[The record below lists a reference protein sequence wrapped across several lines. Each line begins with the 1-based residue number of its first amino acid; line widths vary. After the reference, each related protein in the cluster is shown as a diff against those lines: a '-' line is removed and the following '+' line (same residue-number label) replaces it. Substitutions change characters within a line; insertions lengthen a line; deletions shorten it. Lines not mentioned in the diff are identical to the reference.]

1 MTYQLKKLIFSE
13 VAGCADEDLL
23 DLIYKL
29 LLTAKKEE
37 MPSWADVS
45 GYEDIYEVNTIGEIR
60 NKKTGKTLKSG
71 PDRKGYRLIS
81 LRGKTKLVHRLVA
94 EAFIPNPE
102 NKPQVNHIN
111 GNKADNRVENLEWVT
126 SQENLRHAWET
137 GLIPFRG
144 PQKNPHYRGITSE

>member
-1 MTYQLKKLIFSE
+1 MSE
-13 VAGCADEDLL
+13 TWKP
-23 DLIYKL
+23 IN
-29 LLTAKKEE
+29 
-37 MPSWADVS
+37 
-45 GYEDIYEVNTIGEIR
+45 GYEGSYEVSDQGKVRRVKRDHSRKAGNIR
-60 NKKTGKTLKSG
+60 GYLAVTLYKGGKA
-71 PDRKGYRLIS
+71 R
-81 LRGKTKLVHRLVA
+81 TKMLHRLVA

-144 PQKNPHYRGITSE
+144 PQKNPHYRGNNQ